1 MASAPIIIDL
11 TFNRCVRNGLRITD
25 LLDFGLL
32 LCTDSI
38 CRSVQ
43 PGHPLHAL
51 DNFQGPFSAVWPKIA
66 DYLEGF
72 YQSNHSTRIL
82 PVVGQIVFEI
92 FRDAN
97 TVMSWCEQ

>member
-11 TFNRCVRNGLRITD
+11 PFSLCVRNGLRITD

-32 LCTDSI
+32 LCTD

-43 PGHPLHAL
+43 LGHPFHAL
-51 DNFQGPFSAVWPKIA
+51 DNLKGHLEA
-66 DYLEGF
+66 DFLEGF

-82 PVVGQIVFEI
+82 PVVGQIVL
-92 FRDAN
+92 
-97 TVMSWCEQ
+97 